1 MTSAEEPS
9 NWRIEHVDVILGGSP
24 CKIVQGGSHA
34 PLPSSMI
41 NVEWTM
47 DGGRGGED
55 DDDDDDISLPSSAHP
70 LNRTEDGGG

>member
-1 MTSAEEPS
+1 M
-9 NWRIEHVDVILGGSP
+9 N
-24 CKIVQGGSHA
+24 
-34 PLPSSMI
+34 

-55 DDDDDDISLPSSAHP
+55 DGYDDISLPSSAHP

>member
-1 MTSAEEPS
+1 M
-9 NWRIEHVDVILGGSP
+9 N
-24 CKIVQGGSHA
+24 
-34 PLPSSMI
+34 
-41 NVEWTM
+41 NVEWTV